1 MKNVTYEAY
10 VTNPEIREQL
20 EREARQARS
29 EAVHGYIAEFVR
41 QLFSRKPVP
50 QLKSA

>member
-1 MKNVTYEAY
+1 MKNLTYEAY
-10 VTNPEIREQL
+10 VTNLAIREQL

-29 EAVHGYIAEFVR
+29 EAVHGCIAELFAR
-41 QLFSRKPVP
+41 WFSRVQVS